1 MGTDPAQANV
11 LQTRTVQIPGFL
23 DIKPSRDLGERW
35 GCKDMENYSSTEMPF
50 SIALMIVVDKV
61 SQKWLK
67 ENNVTGAGARRTLGP
82 ANQLSRTT
90 PRRRRSRSIARG
102 PSTASG
108 PPRPIIHNGSV
119 PSLYWMLRPASE
131 RPKQFCQGARD
142 FDPRDVGF
150 RVGGGGDS
158 SCKTGQTMFME
169 AESNG
174 RAINGNSVL
183 GHSFEA
189 AKEQDMKNYKNGV
202 IGRMLSDDE
211 RYDLIEYLKT
221 L

>member
-1 MGTDPAQANV
+1 MAE
-11 LQTRTVQIPGFL
+11 
-23 DIKPSRDLGERW
+23 GEQR
-35 GCKDMENYSSTEMPF
+35 
-50 SIALMIVVDKV
+50 
-61 SQKWLK
+61 Q
-67 ENNVTGAGARRTLGP
+67 GAGAQRTLGP
-82 ANQLSRTT
+82 ANQLPRLAAT
-90 PRRRRSRSIARG
+90 PEKPIYRARPLNG
-102 PSTASG
+102 VWATA
-108 PPRPIIHNGSV
+108 PYLHNGSV
-119 PSLYWMLRPASE
+119 PSLYWMLRPAAE

-150 RVGGGGDS
+150 RVGAGGDK
-158 SCKTGQTMFME
+158 SCKTGETMFME

-189 AKEQDMKNYKNGV
+189 AKEEDKKNYKNGV
-202 IGRMLSDDE
+202 IGRTLADDE